1 MDPTLAF
8 LISWLVMC
16 GGIALIIV
24 VAVNY
29 DRLAVLFLT
38 LIDAP
43 VYEEARRLAFL
54 LIAHPEQWTSTTYN
68 MSHPKVGEISGICV
82 RSLRITGNGYGEWSP
97 TAIERRII
105 WNAVA
110 RYRRV
115 YIRNL
120 LMRALD

>member
-1 MDPTLAF
+1 MDPVVIF
-8 LISWLVMC
+8 LISWFVLC
-16 GGIALIIV
+16 GGVAALF
-24 VAVNY
+24 AVCMNF

-38 LIDAP
+38 VINAP

-54 LIAHPEQWTSTTYN
+54 LIAHPEQWTATTYTL
-68 MSHPKVGEISGICV
+68 SHPKVGDISGICV
-82 RSLRITGNGYGEWSP
+82 RSLRISGNGYGEWRP

-110 RYRRV
+110 WYRRV

-120 LMRALD
+120 LMRAMD